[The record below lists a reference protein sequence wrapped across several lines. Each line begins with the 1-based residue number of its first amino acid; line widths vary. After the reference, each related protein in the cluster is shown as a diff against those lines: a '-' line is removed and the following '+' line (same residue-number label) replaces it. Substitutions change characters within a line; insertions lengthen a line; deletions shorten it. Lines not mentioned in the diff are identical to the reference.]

1 MTGPTE
7 GPHCAEHGSW
17 PRSVV
22 QIPRSALVLVVGDAN
37 PDLVLRGDVV
47 PRFGQTEQLLDD
59 AALLVGGSA
68 AITAHGFARLDRP
81 VSLVAAVGDDGLA
94 APVLA
99 ALAEAGVLLD
109 HVVRREHRSTGL
121 TVVLSRSEDRALL
134 TNLGTIPTL
143 TAGEVLDA
151 VTANRANGLRH
162 THFSSL
168 FLQPALTADLPVVL
182 AEIRARGLTVSL
194 DTNDDPADRW
204 EGVAELLPHVDVLL
218 PNRREVLALARA
230 IGGAQRSAESAARM
244 LAARGPLVVVKDGP
258 DGALA
263 ATPDGTVTAVRARAR
278 EPVDTTGAGDTFN
291 AAFLDGWL
299 DDHPVGHCLER
310 AVRAGTAAVGAVGGT
325 AGQPSTQDLLTPEG
339 S

>member
-1 MTGPTE
+1 MTTP
-7 GPHCAEHGSW
+7 
-17 PRSVV
+17 
-22 QIPRSALVLVVGDAN
+22 ALVLVVGDVN

-47 PRFGQTEQLLDD
+47 PRFGQAEQLLDD

-81 VSLVAAVGDDGLA
+81 VSLVAAVGDDGFA
-94 APVLA
+94 PPVLA
-99 ALAEAGVLLD
+99 ALAEAGVQLA
-109 HVVRREHRSTGL
+109 HVMRREHRSTGL
-121 TVVLSRSEDRALL
+121 TVVLSRTSDRALL

-143 TAGEVLDA
+143 TAREVLDA
-151 VTANRANGLRH
+151 VTANRALGLRH

-168 FLQPALTADLPVVL
+168 FLQPALATDLPAVL
-182 AEIRARGLTVSL
+182 AEIRAQGLTVSL
-194 DTNDDPADRW
+194 DTNDDPANRW
-204 EGVAELLPHVDVLL
+204 AGIAELLPHVNVLL
-218 PNRREVLALARA
+218 PNRREAFALART
-230 IGGAQRSAESAARM
+230 IGGAQPSVESAARV
-244 LAARGPLVVVKDGP
+244 LAALGPLVVVKDGP

-263 ATPDGTVTAVRARAR
+263 ATPDGAITAVRAQAR

-299 DDHPVGHCLER
+299 DDRPLRHCLDR
-310 AVRAGTAAVGAVGGT
+310 AVRAGTAAVCAVGGT